1 METLASSCSKAI
13 IGTNGDKGFSSFKD
27 VSLHRAEICLLPS
40 KKLVRIRFL
49 NSLSA
54 KHSRL
59 QPVLASSSSP
69 PESQACIVVDLG
81 TAEIQPEEES
91 PTKTSHVKFQ
101 LQKECSFGEHFFIV
115 GDHPMFGLW
124 DPESAIPL
132 NWTEGHVWAVEL
144 DIPVGKTIQF
154 KFLLKDSDGKLL
166 WQPGPDRIF
175 KSWDTEKTI
184 IVLEDWEDA
193 ESQKVMEE
201 EQLAIQDGPVMDSET
216 AIVAENLAP
225 AKEELVSDEMP
236 VSDTNSISNLKNES
250 LQVLP
255 EALATGNGTP
265 SQEKPLPI
273 VAENISYQAEDMIA
287 NANNGVHGVK
297 RNNYPNDEPLAI
309 PNQNV
314 LLAED
319 LGNIGGVETI
329 QNPAMADVEVKL
341 VEHEGSPVLVPGLPS
356 SFVTQEP
363 ILDEEEKISMN
374 DASVGVNEANYHT
387 LPELDEKQEPEGE
400 PQEEPKEEVTMT
412 VSKDEE
418 EQQDNQHI
426 QKLQLAREE
435 QPALGHYQSN
445 VLQSDV
451 QWGRKTLQKLLNGL
465 RFLV

>member
-1 METLASSCSKAI
+1 METLASSCSKATI
-13 IGTNGDKGFSSFKD
+13 NTNGDKGFSSFKD
-27 VSLHRAEICLLPS
+27 VSLNRAEICLLPS

-54 KHSRL
+54 KHRL
-59 QPVLASSSSP
+59 FQPVLASSSSS
-69 PESQACIVVDLG
+69 PESQACIVDLV
-81 TAEIQPEEES
+81 TAEIQPEEGS
-91 PTKTSHVKFQ
+91 PSKTSHVKFQ
-101 LQKECSFGEHFFIV
+101 LQKECSFGDHFFIV

-184 IVLEDWEDA
+184 IVLEDWENA
-193 ESQKVMEE
+193 EDQKVMEE
-201 EQLAIQDGPVMDSET
+201 EQLANQDGLVIDSGT

-225 AKEELVSDEMP
+225 AKEELVSDEKP

-250 LQVLP
+250 LQVLT

-297 RNNYPNDEPLAI
+297 RTNYPNDEPLAI

-314 LLAED
+314 LVAED

-356 SFVTQEP
+356 FVTHEP
-363 ILDEEEKISMN
+363 ILDEEEKNSTN

-400 PQEEPKEEVTMT
+400 TREEPKEEVTMT

-435 QPALGHYQSN
+435 QSALGHYQSN